1 MNLSLHIER
10 LVLDGLPV
18 TSSNS
23 ALLQAAVEAELGRLL
38 ANGLIALPASSTQAR
53 VMGKEIQIR
62 PEINVRDLGGEIGR
76 SVFAS
81 LSSSGLAASLRPKRG
96 SASLGRENQE
106 SVRNHDLRQTN
117 NQRR

>member
-38 ANGLIALPASSTQAR
+38 ASELMAPAASSVQAR
-53 VMGKEIQIR
+53 VTGQEIQIR
-62 PEINVRDLGGEIGR
+62 PGASALDLGGEIGR

-81 LSSSGLAASLRPKRG
+81 LSSSGFGASPRPKRD
-96 SASLGRENQE
+96 SASVERVNQA
-106 SVRNHDLRQTN
+106 SVRNPDLRQTN